1 MATKSLGTLTLD
13 LIARIGGFTQPMD
26 EAARKAKKNAKEIS
40 DAGKGAGEAWK
51 SLAGI
56 VGGAVAGI
64 SVTSIF
70 SRMVTE
76 TRNAASEQAQLEAVL
91 RSTGEAAGF
100 TQSQLNGMAD
110 SMEAITAFAAGDV
123 NNAQIALLA
132 FTNITGERFPRALQA
147 AADMAARTGNQ
158 IQSTAETIGRALD
171 VPSQGMSALSR
182 QGFRFSDS
190 QKELIKQLENTG
202 RVAEAQGIILDALE
216 ETYGGAAEAARNTL
230 GGALDS
236 LGNTISWLLTDENG
250 MQSMRQAIEDL
261 NATLRDD
268 NVKSGVDALGAGL
281 SRIAGLAVEG
291 ASEFANFGQRVG
303 REMAFLMGN
312 LSIEDNL
319 VREIEAIDRALES
332 SLWSSILG
340 SSSPHQAIGN
350 AARYLFTSKE
360 ELQTLRAEKQEILD
374 SLSAKKESDGKP
386 IADVSG
392 DESNQGRAIFSDVV
406 VDKEAIK
413 RAEALTRVY
422 ESTVASLERQN
433 ALTSEASELE
443 KIRYEIAH
451 GNLKG
456 LGPDRAAVL
465 ESLANERDLQV
476 QLAEEEKKR
485 LDQLRE
491 LEGDLKSVR
500 NDLMT
505 DEERYNDAAN
515 ERVETLNRAL
525 SAGLI
530 NEAEYGL
537 LIDANTARLEEQI
550 QKLKEKTEEL
560 DEFTKT
566 AARSIQTGLSDAIVA
581 GFDGGSDDL
590 LKRWGELLKR
600 MIADAVAADLTRSL
614 FGMTGNDG
622 QFGTGQLITG
632 IGGIFAGMFD
642 AGGKIPAG
650 QFGIVGEL
658 GPEIV
663 RGPATVTGRLET
675 AEQLSGSN
683 VQIGQMVFPGVTNA
697 QEARKAAGAAG
708 RELLAV
714 ISSAQRYT

>member
-1 MATKSLGTLTLD
+1 MSIKSLGTLTLD
-13 LIARIGGFTQPMD
+13 LIARIGGFIKPMD
-26 EAARKAKKNAKEIS
+26 EATRKTKKNAKEIS
-40 DAGKGAGEAWK
+40 DAGKDAGEAWK

-76 TRNAASEQAQLEAVL
+76 TRNAITEQAQLAAVL

-100 TQSQLNGMAD
+100 TQGQLNSMAD
-110 SMEAITAFAAGDV
+110 GMEAITTFAAGDI
-123 NNAQIALLA
+123 NTAQTALLA
-132 FTNITGERFPRALQA
+132 FTNITGERFPRALQS
-147 AADMAARTGNQ
+147 AADMAARTGGQ
-158 IQSTAETIGRALD
+158 IQSTAEIIGRALD
-171 VPSQGMSALSR
+171 VPSQGMAALSR
-182 QGFRFSDS
+182 QGFRFTDS
-190 QKELIKQLENTG
+190 QKELMKQLESTG
-202 RVAEAQGIILDALE
+202 RIAEAQGIIFDALE
-216 ETYGGAAEAARNTL
+216 GTYGGAAEAARNNL
-230 GGALDS
+230 DGALVA
-236 LGNTISWLLTDENG
+236 LGNTIGWLLTQEDG
-250 MQSMRQAIEDL
+250 MPG
-261 NATLRDD
+261 LR
-268 NVKSGVDALGAGL
+268 
-281 SRIAGLAVEG
+281 
-291 ASEFANFGQRVG
+291 
-303 REMAFLMGN
+303 
-312 LSIEDNL
+312 
-319 VREIEAIDRALES
+319 REIEELIKILRDPDTKRGIDELGSLLAKAATLGVKSLAELGDYANYMSGTISNVFGNSTMEEDLRREIANIERALDG
-332 SLWSSILG
+332 SIL
-340 SSSPHQAIGN
+340 SALMNPYAAVEN
-350 AARYLFTSKE
+350 AAKYMFTSRE
-360 ELQTLRAEKQEILD
+360 ELETLRAEKQAILD
-374 SLSAKKESDGKP
+374 NLSATEKAKTSGGGTVTGSLSVPSEIDRP
-386 IADVSG
+386 DVIY
-392 DESNQGRAIFSDVV
+392 DAEMV
-406 VDKEAIK
+406 K

-433 ALTSEASELE
+433 ALTAEASELE

-456 LGPDRAAVL
+456 LGSDRAAVL

-491 LEGDLKSVR
+491 LEGYLKSVR

-525 SAGLI
+525 AAGLI

-675 AEQLSGSN
+675 AEQLSGGN
-683 VQIGQMVFPGVTNA
+683 VQIGQMVFPGVTNS